1 MPPQVEAWSPNHW
14 TTRELVPSY
23 KMASELLV
31 LAHYPATKK
40 ITNYCALSVYSSCYQ
55 NTAFQRYLYYFLPHL
70 LSVIHLQHS

>member
-1 MPPQVEAWSPNHW
+1 MPPKVEVWSLNHW

-31 LAHYPATKK
+31 LKKKIVTKK
-40 ITNYCALSVYSSCYQ
+40 LPTTVH
-55 NTAFQRYLYYFLPHL
+55 YLFTVLVIKVLLFKDTYFLPHL